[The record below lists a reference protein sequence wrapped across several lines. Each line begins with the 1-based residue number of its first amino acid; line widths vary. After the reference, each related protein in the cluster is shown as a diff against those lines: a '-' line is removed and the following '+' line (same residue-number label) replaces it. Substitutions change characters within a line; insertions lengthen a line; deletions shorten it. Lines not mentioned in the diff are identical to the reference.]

1 MAAKTTQQVKN
12 TTDLSQGKFNT
23 YATKG
28 ATMTAANSKANKKA
42 VAAQEK
48 KRSSTK
54 LKTRYETEKGNEY
67 PVYRDKNG
75 DYFIVDKND
84 TVSYFTNKDA
94 ITIFNANLDEKVSKA
109 TYAHYADMVRYEQK
123 AADANASYNAILN
136 SLANIGG
143 GGNTNDNYWR
153 DYAEEMRKKN
163 EELTR
168 VLSADE
174 AAKKFDV
181 DYNEE
186 NILKGYNEASN
197 KKFDELIGA
206 QSDLREQSLR
216 NNAQYIRQTADAYL
230 DSYKNAAPTA
240 TGRGA
245 LAANALSN
253 MINASDTLSYN
264 DYGMMQ
270 SINALEQERQK
281 ELTNNKMLA
290 KDYYTDLGLYL
301 SQLTANQNA
310 ANVKAAAANMDK
322 YATEYAASRK
332 TAAANAAAAASK
344 YSGLA
349 NAASTYSQFN
359 ANSALSKL
367 RQYYNMYLARTGGN
381 TQEADSIFVNNHLNG
396 KGY

>member
-1 MAAKTTQQVKN
+1 MAVKKTNTASGESQLAKDSAAYYKKLANEAKKN
-12 TTDLSQGKFNT
+12 
-23 YATKG
+23 ATKI
-28 ATMTAANSKANKKA
+28 T
-42 VAAQEK
+42 
-48 KRSSTK
+48 
-54 LKTRYETEKGNEY
+54 TRYKTEKGNDY
-67 PVYRDKNG
+67 DVYRDKAG
-75 DYFIVDKND
+75 KYFIVDKNN
-84 TVSYFTNKDA
+84 TISYFTNKDA
-94 ITIFNANLDEKVSKA
+94 IAIFNADLDETISKA
-109 TYAHYADMVRYEQK
+109 TYAHYADVVRANQ
-123 AADANASYNAILN
+123 AANNATASYNAILN

-143 GGNTNDNYWR
+143 GGNTDDNYWR

-174 AAKKFDV
+174 AAKLYDL

-186 NILKGYNEASN
+186 NILKGYDEASN
-197 KKFDELIGA
+197 KKFDELIDA

-301 SQLTANQNA
+301 SQLTANKNTA
-310 ANVKAAAANMDK
+310 DVKAAAANMDK
-322 YATEYAASRK
+322 YATEYAASRQ

-367 RQYYNMYLARTGGN
+367 YQYYNMYLARTGGN
-381 TQEADSIFVNNHLNG
+381 KQEADSIFVNNHLNG

>member
-12 TTDLSQGKFNT
+12 TTDLSQGNFNT

-28 ATMTAANSKANKKA
+28 VTMTAANSEANKKA

-48 KRSSTK
+48 KRNSTK
-54 LKTRYETEKGNEY
+54 LKTRYTTENGNTY
-67 PVYRDKNG
+67 DVYRDSNG

-84 TVSYFTNKDA
+84 KVSYFTNKDA
-94 ITIFNANLDEKVSKA
+94 ITIFNANLDKTISKA
-109 TYAHYADMVRYEQK
+109 TYSHYADLVKYEQK

-143 GGNTNDNYWR
+143 GNTADSYWK

-168 VLSADE
+168 VLSAEE
-174 AAKKFDV
+174 AAKLYDI

-186 NILKGYNEASN
+186 NKLNEYNEASN
-197 KKFDELIGA
+197 KKFDELVSA

-216 NNAQYIRQTADAYL
+216 NNAQYIKQTADAYL
-230 DSYKNAAPTA
+230 DAYRNAAPTA
-240 TGRGA
+240 TGRGT
-245 LAANALSN
+245 LAANLLSN

-264 DYGMMQ
+264 DYGMNQ
-270 SINALEQERQK
+270 SINALEEERKK
-281 ELTNNKMLA
+281 ELENNKMLA

-301 SQLTANQNA
+301 SQLTANKNA
-310 ANVKAAAANMDK
+310 ADVKAAAANMDK

-367 RQYYNMYLARTGGN
+367 YQYYNMYLARTGGN

-396 KGY
+396 QGY